1 MDIEHMTPGDK
12 IEGFY
17 LLQTAAQKQTANGRP
32 FLTVTLADRPTPE
45 ALPGIIEALLQEGYS
60 FLPISQLLLTC
71 DYTIDH
77 TGRQCPAEST

>member
-32 FLTVTLADRPTPE
+32 FLTVTLADRTGTIEGQVWDYSGPITP
-45 ALPGIIEALLQEGYS
+45 AN
-60 FLPISQLLLTC
+60 
-71 DYTIDH
+71 
-77 TGRQCPAEST
+77 TGSAVKVRGTVNE